1 MCRRVRA
8 EAEAYYYLD
17 HEVWGHRQ
25 IEVVRAENYLPRGS
39 YRHLLLDSS
48 HTAPE
53 EDPPVNSMDRATEKK
68 VWTDPPD
75 QTATQGGVCPMRT
88 QWRDAHLAVGRA
100 YQIGFHRAWRY
111 YQTYLGSSL
120 L

>member
-1 MCRRVRA
+1 MRA
-8 EAEAYYYLD
+8 EAGAYYYLD

-48 HTAPE
+48 HTVLE
-53 EDPPVNSMDRATEKK
+53 EDPPGYSMDRATENK
-68 VWTDPPD
+68 VRTDPPD
-75 QTATQGGVCPMRT
+75 Q
-88 QWRDAHLAVGRA
+88 AVGKA
-100 YQIGFHRAWRY
+100 YQIGYRRVWRY
-111 YQTYLGSSL
+111 YQIYLDFPL

>member
-1 MCRRVRA
+1 MRA

-17 HEVWGHRQ
+17 REVWGHRQ

-48 HTAPE
+48 HTVLE
-53 EDPPVNSMDRATEKK
+53 EDPPGYSMDRATENK

-75 QTATQGGVCPMRT
+75 QAVTQGGVCPMTRIR
-88 QWRDAHLAVGRA
+88 WHECPVAVEMA
-100 YQIGFHRAWRY
+100 YQIGFRRVWRY